1 MCRIPAALSGGLAGF
16 SLQAHPQR
24 NTSPRRLPRGVLMM
38 TTRCN
43 SFLPLAFHPNISS
56 YGRLWL
62 LQFAP
67 FGNLNLAPG
76 TGLSVTGTDWPGP
89 PQIGQIFQV
98 TWRGQ
103 TLAAL
108 GSSASVLGL
117 ASARGPSNKGD
128 TQLAVGIRTYASRGL
143 KCRRAGP
150 MHMARQP
157 GLCKSSTLFLTMYVT

>member
-1 MCRIPAALSGGLAGF
+1 
-16 SLQAHPQR
+16 
-24 NTSPRRLPRGVLMM
+24 MM

-43 SFLPLAFHPNISS
+43 SIWPLAFHPNISS
-56 YGRLWL
+56 YGCQWL

-67 FGNLNLAPG
+67 FGIFNLAPKVPG
-76 TGLSVTGTDWPGP
+76 QTGLGP

-117 ASARGPSNKGD
+117 ASARGPSYKGD

-157 GLCKSSTLFLTMYVT
+157 GLRKSSTLFLTMYVT